1 MPNKEQKK
9 FKEVIKKRKKR
20 AMRKLHPKPKFK
32 WTTIEVPKP
41 QALIDSEKPTLKDK
55 LAHFFHLQ

>member
-9 FKEVIKKRKKR
+9 FKDVIKKRKKR
-20 AMRKLHPKPKFK
+20 ALRKAHPKPKVKFG
-32 WTTIEVPKP
+32 WIEIPKT
-41 QALIDSEKPTLKDK
+41 QDEKPTLKDK